1 MAACGTRRRRVSGPL
16 GAAAVLVPMLAAVP
30 TAAPAPR
37 EVAAAVAAPGARG
50 APALDGPAIDGPAPA
65 VPGQAVRGEA
75 ARRGTVPIV
84 VGHRGAPGHRP
95 EHTLASYELA
105 VRMRADYIEP
115 DVVPTKDGHLVAR
128 HENEIGRT
136 TDVAR
141 HPEFARRRTT
151 KTIDG
156 RKVTGWFTEDFTLAE
171 LRTLRAV
178 ERMPGLR
185 PRNTRYD
192 RRFRIPTVQE
202 VVDLAGRL
210 GRRHGR
216 RVGIF
221 PEVKHP
227 TYFRSIGLPLEGRLA
242 ALLRR
247 NGLNRPDGRVIVQS
261 FEPAALRRLD
271 RALNVTILQS
281 IAPSG
286 APYDTVARGAGP
298 TFDEMVTPEGLKEIG
313 TYADW
318 IAPEKGRVIPLRA
331 DGSLGTP
338 TSLVPDAHAAGLKVA
353 AYTFRDENR
362 FLPADLRDGTAP
374 GARGRA
380 LREYDLFYRTGIDGL
395 FSDHPGTAV
404 LARTRYL
411 ATEA

>member
-1 MAACGTRRRRVSGPL
+1 MAACATRRRRVSGPL
-16 GAAAVLVPMLAAVP
+16 GAAAVLVPMLAVVP

-37 EVAAAVAAPGARG
+37 EVAAAEAAPAAHG
-50 APALDGPAIDGPAPA
+50 APAARAARGPAPA
-65 VPGQAVRGEA
+65 VPGQPVRGEA
-75 ARRGTVPIV
+75 ARRGTVPII

-171 LRTLRAV
+171 LRKLRAV

-202 VVDLAGRL
+202 VVDLAERL
-210 GRRHGR
+210 GHRYGR

-221 PEVKHP
+221 PEIKHP

-242 ALLRR
+242 ALLKR
-247 NGLNRPDGRVIVQS
+247 NGLNRRDGRVIVQS
-261 FEPAALRRLD
+261 FEPAGLRRLD

-281 IAPSG
+281 VAPTG
-286 APYDTVARGAGP
+286 APYDTVARGTGP
-298 TFDEMVTPEGLKEIG
+298 TFDEMVTPAGLKEIA

-318 IAPEKGRVIPLRA
+318 IAPEKGRVIPLRE

-338 TSLVPDAHAAGLKVA
+338 TSLVRDAHAAGLKVA
-353 AYTFRDENR
+353 PYTFRDENR
-362 FLPADLRDGTAP
+362 FLPADLREGTAP
-374 GARGRA
+374 GARGQA
-380 LREYDLFYRTGIDGL
+380 LKEYDLFYRAGIDGL
-395 FSDHPGTAV
+395 FSDHPGTAA
-404 LARTRYL
+404 LARTRFL
-411 ATEA
+411 ATDA